1 MDRSSFPEALRRTD
15 DTVRAVLLVVA
26 AGLVARL
33 LFLGQRV
40 AHFDEGRVAYWA
52 LNYLETGEISYRY
65 IVHGPLAQYADAW
78 VFAVLGAND
87 FSMRLF
93 VAVVGALLPLAA
105 LLFRG
110 RLSDLETVIAAV
122 LLSFNPILLYYSR
135 FYRSSLLVAAFMFV
149 AFGFGLRA
157 LDDARPRLLYPAFAF
172 GALGFAAKENAL
184 VYLMCWVGAG
194 ALLLDFSLM
203 NPRNYDSGLDAV
215 LARIDP
221 YVDALSGPDRSTD
234 VILWTAVSA
243 LTLLVLGYAAVSGW
257 PLTATV
263 AALVLLVA
271 LTMLVDLVRP
281 EGDAIRWGGALLG
294 SLGLFALVSLFF
306 YAPRTVGASV
316 GLWDAVFDPTRFPDL
331 LDATWGD
338 IRPGLEYWFG
348 GSIEPKCGEET
359 VIGGYVCFLEH
370 TVGVLA
376 NYALVVV
383 PFAAV
388 GFLIARYGGDR
399 PRPLVMFAGYWG
411 FVSILGYPLATDIR
425 AGWIMVNAI
434 VPLVIPAAV
443 ALALVVR
450 SGWRSLAAED
460 RVGTVVTAALVV
472 LIVGGMLVPA
482 ASASYVNPTADDN
495 ELVQYAQ
502 PQQEFRETFDDI
514 GAIAPTHEGTDLL
527 IYGSEL
533 VVEPGTGGGMP
544 PECLNLGHA
553 LPIHWYVAADD
564 VTTEC
569 AYNESELQAQI
580 EADSPAVVIA
590 HVNRDGA
597 VTAALDGEGEYERR
611 QLHLRTMGR
620 EVVVFVDEDVLAAT
634 ENA

>member
-1 MDRSSFPEALRRTD
+1 MDRSSLPDALRRTD
-15 DTVRAVLLVVA
+15 DTVRAVLVVVA

-52 LNYLETGEISYRY
+52 LHYLETGEISYRY
-65 IVHGPLAQYADAW
+65 IVHGPLAQYADAR
-78 VFAVLGAND
+78 VFAVLGPTD

-93 VAVVGALLPLAA
+93 VAVVGALLPLSA
-105 LLFRG
+105 LLFRQ
-110 RLSDLETVIAAV
+110 RLRDTETVIVAV
-122 LLSFNPILLYYSR
+122 LLAFNPIVLYYSR

-157 LDDARPRLLYPAFAF
+157 VDDARPRLLYPAFAF

-203 NPRNYDSGLDAV
+203 HPRHYDSGIEAV
-215 LARIDP
+215 AARVAP
-221 YVDALSGPDRSTD
+221 YADALRDPERSTD
-234 VILWTAVSA
+234 AAVWTVLTA
-243 LTLLVLGYAAVSGW
+243 LTLLVMGYAALSGW
-257 PLTATV
+257 PATAVV
-263 AALVLLVA
+263 AALVLLVS
-271 LTMLVDLVRP
+271 LTMLVDVVRP
-281 EGDAIRWGGALLG
+281 DGHAIRWGGALLG
-294 SLGLFALVSLFF
+294 SLGLFFLVSLFF
-306 YAPRTVGASV
+306 YAPRTVGSGV
-316 GLWDAVFDPTRFPDL
+316 GLWDAVFNPLRFPAL

-348 GSIEPKCGEET
+348 GSVEPKCGEET
-359 VIGGYVCFLEH
+359 IIGGYVCFLEH
-370 TVGVLA
+370 TASVLA

-383 PFAAV
+383 PFAAL
-388 GFLIARYGGDR
+388 GFVVARYAGDR
-399 PRPLVMFAGYWG
+399 PRSLVMFAGYWG

-443 ALALVVR
+443 ALGLVVR
-450 SGWRSLAAED
+450 WGWQSLAAED
-460 RVGTVVTAALVV
+460 RVGTVLTVALLLLVTGA
-472 LIVGGMLVPA
+472 MLVPA

-514 GAIAPTHEGTDLL
+514 GAIAPTHDGTDLL
-527 IYGSEL
+527 VYGEEL
-533 VVEPGTGGGMP
+533 VVEPGTGGGMA

-553 LPIHWYVAADD
+553 LPLHWYIAADD
-564 VTTEC
+564 VTQQC
-569 AYNESELQAQI
+569 AYNETELESQI
-580 EADSPAVVIA
+580 EASQPAVVIA
-590 HVNRDGA
+590 HVDHDDT
-597 VTAALDGEGEYERR
+597 VDAALGDGYERR
-611 QLHLRTMGR
+611 QHHLRTMGR
-620 EVVVFVDEDVLAAT
+620 EVVVYIDDEALAEA
-634 ENA
+634 EQ